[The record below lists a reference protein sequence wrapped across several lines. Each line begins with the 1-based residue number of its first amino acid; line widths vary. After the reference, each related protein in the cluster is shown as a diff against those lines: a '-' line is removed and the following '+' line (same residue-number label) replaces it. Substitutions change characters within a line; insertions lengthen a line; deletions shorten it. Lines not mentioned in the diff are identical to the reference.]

1 MNKRSTKNVS
11 SHKDRPEKPFHLV
24 MVNGSIVYQDYDWQ
38 KAMQLF
44 QQEAAKEATL
54 SITYRILKP

>member
-1 MNKRSTKNVS
+1 
-11 SHKDRPEKPFHLV
+11 